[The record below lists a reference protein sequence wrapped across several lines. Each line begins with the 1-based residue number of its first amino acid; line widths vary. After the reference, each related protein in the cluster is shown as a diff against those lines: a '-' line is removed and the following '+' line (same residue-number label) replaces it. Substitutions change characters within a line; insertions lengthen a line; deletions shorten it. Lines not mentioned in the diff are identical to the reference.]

1 MHPIENIMQVTM
13 NEIKQM
19 VDVNT
24 IVGDPIVTPDGSTIL
39 PVSKVSFG
47 FVTGG
52 GEYGNKKA
60 AQTAQ
65 SEDRHPFGGGGG
77 AGITIS
83 PIAFLI
89 VKNEDVKLLTVD
101 HNNTYEALMDKIP
114 QIIMQVKRLFEQS
127 RQEKKESDL

>member
-1 MHPIENIMQVTM
+1 MHPIETIMQVTM

-24 IVGDPIVTPDGSTIL
+24 IVGDAIITPDGSTIL

-52 GEYGNKKA
+52 GEYGKNKENTQDDAKY
-60 AQTAQ
+60 
-65 SEDRHPFGGGGG
+65 PFGGGGG
-77 AGITIS
+77 AGITII

-89 VKNEDVKLLTVD
+89 VRNDDVKLLTVD
-101 HNNTYEALMDKIP
+101 HANTYDSLLDKMP
-114 QIIMQVKRLFEQS
+114 QIITQIKRLFEQNK
-127 RQEKKESDL
+127 QEKKVSAS

>member
-1 MHPIENIMQVTM
+1 MHPIENIMQITM

-24 IVGDPIVTPDGSTIL
+24 IVGDAIITPDGSTIL

-52 GEYGNKKA
+52 GEYGTKKENI
-60 AQTAQ
+60 Q
-65 SEDRHPFGGGGG
+65 EDTRHPFGGGGA
-77 AGITIS
+77 AGITIY

-89 VKNEDVKLLTVD
+89 LRNDDVKMLTVD
-101 HNNTYEALMDKIP
+101 HPNTYETLIDKIP
-114 QIIMQVKRLFEQS
+114 LILTQVKKMFEQS
-127 RQEKKESDL
+127 RQEEKGLES

>member
-1 MHPIENIMQVTM
+1 MHPIETIMQVTM

-24 IVGDPIVTPDGSTIL
+24 IITPDGSTIL

-52 GEYGNKKA
+52 GEYGKTKEST
-60 AQTAQ
+60 Q
-65 SEDRHPFGGGGG
+65 EDAKHPFGGGGG
-77 AGITIS
+77 AGITIV

-89 VKNEDVKLLTVD
+89 VRNEDVKLLTVE
-101 HNNTYEALMDKIP
+101 HANTYDSLLDKMP
-114 QIIMQVKRLFEQS
+114 QIINQIKKMFEQNK
-127 RQEKKESDL
+127 QEKRVSAN

>member
-52 GEYGNKKA
+52 GEYGNKK
-60 AQTAQ
+60 TAQ
-65 SEDRHPFGGGGG
+65 GEDRHPFGGGGG

-101 HNNTYEALMDKIP
+101 HSNTYETLMDKIP
-114 QIIMQVKRLFEQS
+114 QILTQVKRIFEQS
-127 RQEKKESDL
+127 RQEKKESEL

>member
-1 MHPIENIMQVTM
+1 M

-24 IVGDPIVTPDGSTIL
+24 IVGDAIITPDGSTIL

-52 GEYGNKKA
+52 GEYGNKKGSTQEEA
-60 AQTAQ
+60 KY
-65 SEDRHPFGGGGG
+65 PFGGGGG
-77 AGITIS
+77 AGITLV

-89 VKNEDVKLLTVD
+89 VRNDDVKLLTVE
-101 HNNTYEALMDKIP
+101 HANTYDSLLDKVP
-114 QIIMQVKRLFEQS
+114 QIITQVKKMFEQNK
-127 RQEKKESDL
+127 QEKRVSEH

>member
-1 MHPIENIMQVTM
+1 MQVTM

-24 IVGDPIVTPDGSTIL
+24 IVGDPIITPDGSTIL

-52 GEYGNKKA
+52 GEYGSKMLPPPDD
-60 AQTAQ
+60 
-65 SEDRHPFGGGGG
+65 SRLPFGGGGG

-89 VKNEDVKLLTVD
+89 VKSEDVKMLTVD
-101 HNNTYEALMDKIP
+101 HQNTYETLMDKIP
-114 QIIMQVKRLFEQS
+114 QILTQVKRIFEQN
-127 RQEKKESDL
+127 RQGQKEPEI

>member
-24 IVGDPIVTPDGSTIL
+24 IVGDAITTPDGSTIL

-52 GEYGNKKA
+52 GEYGNKK
-60 AQTAQ
+60 TPPP
-65 SEDRHPFGGGGG
+65 EDARYPFGGGGG

-101 HNNTYEALMDKIP
+101 HQNTYETLMDKIP
-114 QIIMQVKRLFEQS
+114 QILTQVTKIFEQNN
-127 RQEKKESDL
+127 QNFKEPEH